1 MKMFTIIFLFS
12 TLLAGCLEKKQ
23 PPSPEKKVE
32 EEVVRTVSW
41 YKENKEELKIML
53 AKCDEN
59 PGELME
65 TPNCI
70 NAAQAQAQLDAAK
83 RGGLEVK
90 PLGEEFFKALRKK
103 NSTQQ

>member
-12 TLLAGCLEKKQ
+12 ALLTGCLEKEQ
-23 PPSPEKKVE
+23 SSDEKIVE
-32 EEVVRTVSW
+32 AEVVRTVAW

-59 PGELME
+59 PGGLME

-70 NAAQAQAQLDAAK
+70 NAAQADAQLDAAK
-83 RGGLEVK
+83 RGGLGVK
-90 PLGEEFFKALRKK
+90 PLGEEFFKELRKK
-103 NSTQQ
+103 NSKQP